1 MLPPV
6 LHCCLGLPEI
16 ECGTEEV
23 YSFVEYVLDV
33 YYAKVLYVKVWT
45 YVTRLYDCLRC
56 CCSQL
61 GCMYC
66 IQLVCNMFTSSSVL

>member
-1 MLPPV
+1 VLPPV

-33 YYAKVLYVKVWT
+33 YYAKI
-45 YVTRLYDCLRC
+45 
-56 CCSQL
+56 
-61 GCMYC
+61 CMLKYG
-66 IQLVCNMFTSSSVL
+66 LM